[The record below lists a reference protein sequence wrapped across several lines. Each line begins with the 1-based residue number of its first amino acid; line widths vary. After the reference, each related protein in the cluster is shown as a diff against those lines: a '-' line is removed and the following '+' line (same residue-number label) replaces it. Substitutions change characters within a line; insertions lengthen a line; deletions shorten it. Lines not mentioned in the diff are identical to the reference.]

1 MIQFSIWNW
10 LIFFKWVENHQ
21 LDFLFVL
28 WISSTTSPIIP
39 SSNQIKDVCRVAESE
54 VDIFELPS
62 VEARR
67 DDGGDM
73 ASNHRTGF
81 SLLFKER
88 CVMSLCCV
96 FFPLCILVMKHC
108 DTTLLH
114 FATEIDA
121 SRVFSVFCG
130 CEPGHLQ
137 SLSHLPTE
145 QYRGI
150 WAQKVPSVICFWLWT
165 KNYHCRRSLKA
176 CLACQGCPKI
186 VTNFLGEVLLMVEI
200 RRSPVEVGGS
210 SSFFFPGFFAPSM
223 VQATSSSSSLLETS
237 RCWFAALDTG
247 GFPTGSCCPPSNRNW
262 RWIWM
267 DFLEICDAPNLVTC
281 ATSGAF
287 FFFQRNLRWS

>member
-1 MIQFSIWNW
+1 
-10 LIFFKWVENHQ
+10 
-21 LDFLFVL
+21 
-28 WISSTTSPIIP
+28 
-39 SSNQIKDVCRVAESE
+39 
-54 VDIFELPS
+54 
-62 VEARR
+62 
-67 DDGGDM
+67 M

-150 WAQKVPSVICFWLWT
+150 WAQKVPSVICF
-165 KNYHCRRSLKA
+165 
-176 CLACQGCPKI
+176 
-186 VTNFLGEVLLMVEI
+186 
-200 RRSPVEVGGS
+200 
-210 SSFFFPGFFAPSM
+210 
-223 VQATSSSSSLLETS
+223 
-237 RCWFAALDTG
+237 
-247 GFPTGSCCPPSNRNW
+247 
-262 RWIWM
+262 
-267 DFLEICDAPNLVTC
+267 
-281 ATSGAF
+281 
-287 FFFQRNLRWS
+287 